1 MFDIINNSKY
11 NMSNVLMGIFSNKYY
26 LPAYLNKFNAIK
38 YENIPIKIATNHDG
52 NTVDNLR
59 PTPNCR
65 NEPSLL

>member
-1 MFDIINNSKY
+1 MLYANISPFY
-11 NMSNVLMGIFSNKYY
+11 FLEY
-26 LPAYLNKFNAIK
+26 FNRFIAIK
-38 YENIPIKIATNHDG
+38 YENIPIIIATNHDG

>member
-1 MFDIINNSKY
+1 MLLCYILYTNISLSHFLEY
-11 NMSNVLMGIFSNKYY
+11 
-26 LPAYLNKFNAIK
+26 FNRFIAIK
-38 YENIPIKIATNHDG
+38 YENIPIIIATNQDG